1 MLLKSTLTIKIF
13 FSFKFFLNFYWVII
27 TYNIILLSGIQHI
40 DLIFLYV
47 MKWSP
52 LWDQLPLSPPILF
65 LCHISTSVLR
75 LCPPIL
81 SQLRWVSLSVTSFW
95 GNQFLCLAAPV
106 NCLECLF
113 VAWFTLS
120 VYPLIHINSNRS
132 SLAVGDSFMVTSCP
146 LSMAA
151 WCFLFSV
158 LLAQWEVPSPFR
170 VLDLAST
177 ICPEGGHLGIFQPLA
192 LVMKNLCTPVFF
204 ARYSR
209 GRLLSTIKE

>member
-132 SLAVGDSFMVTSCP
+132 SL
-146 LSMAA
+146 
-151 WCFLFSV
+151 WFLLKEYMYLWV
-158 LLAQWEVPSPFR
+158 LLQELCPYPMEDGNFR
-170 VLDLAST
+170 
-177 ICPEGGHLGIFQPLA
+177 
-192 LVMKNLCTPVFF
+192 
-204 ARYSR
+204 
-209 GRLLSTIKE
+209 LSTRFWLPHHQPIRESHKPCSSQPRFCLQKLLATNCWGSLGFF